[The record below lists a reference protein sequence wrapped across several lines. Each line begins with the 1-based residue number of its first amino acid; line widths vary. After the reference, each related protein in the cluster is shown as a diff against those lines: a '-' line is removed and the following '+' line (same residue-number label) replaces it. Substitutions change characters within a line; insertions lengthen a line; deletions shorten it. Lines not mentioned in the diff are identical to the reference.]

1 MVVNSTMGKFRL
13 SITIRSD
20 KTVNLFERDPFLSDN
35 QIFRMKQ
42 MNKSIFSIEISSQGT
57 RKEIFLGKYF
67 SN

>member
-1 MVVNSTMGKFRL
+1 MVINSTMGKFRL

-42 MNKSIFSIEISSQGT
+42 MNKSIVSIEISSQGT
-57 RKEIFLGKYF
+57 R
-67 SN
+67 